1 MNKRFLS
8 TLMAGV
14 AALSIAG
21 TASAAD
27 QPQGTQQPPAAQPS
41 DNTGSSGAQHDAAK
55 DKDKDAYFAALSR
68 CDELKRV
75 AEQQQCVDTVR
86 KQYGQM

>member
-14 AALSIAG
+14 AALALG
-21 TASAAD
+21 GAVSAAE
-27 QPQGTQQPPAAQPS
+27 QTQGSEQNPAAQPADS
-41 DNTGSSGAQHDAAK
+41 GGTGVQRDAA
-55 DKDKDAYFAALSR
+55 KDKDAYFAALSK
-68 CDELKRV
+68 CDELKSV